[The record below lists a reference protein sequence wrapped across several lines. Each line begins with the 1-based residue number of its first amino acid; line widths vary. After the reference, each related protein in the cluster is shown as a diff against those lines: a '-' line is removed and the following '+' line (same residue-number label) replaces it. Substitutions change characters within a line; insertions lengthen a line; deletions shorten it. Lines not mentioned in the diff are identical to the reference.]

1 MDSTMSDLQTVK
13 KSQRRAKS
21 QTTRIYNK
29 VIREKKTSSSLKP
42 NNKKR
47 QCWKIYALTGN
58 NTTRLRQKLRRLLMM
73 MKRKIYKQADLKLKK
88 CMFLQPFR
96 NG

>member
-29 VIREKKTSSSLKP
+29 VVREKKTSSSLKQ
-42 NNKKR
+42 NNKNR

-58 NTTRLRQKLRRLLMM
+58 NTTRLRQKLRRLLMT
-73 MKRKIYKQADLKLKK
+73 MKRKLYKQADLKLKK
-88 CMFLQPFR
+88 CKFLQPFQ